1 MQCVGG
7 RPQAIAL
14 CLSLLY
20 AQFWGQVR
28 LVLIEC
34 LGVDTAEPPG
44 NPLIA
49 LLVSPRVNILPDT
62 INCNVTP
69 RKMLGPGSTPTLGD
83 CQSESVTTTSE
94 FWKEGQYRTLLEY
107 PDHPDQPDHPYPDPE
122 PEPEPQPSLSHP
134 HGIVVS

>member
-62 INCNVTP
+62 INCNVTNP
-69 RKMLGPGSTPTLGD
+69 REQCWVQVLHLPL
-83 CQSESVTTTSE
+83 VTV
-94 FWKEGQYRTLLEY
+94 R
-107 PDHPDQPDHPYPDPE
+107 
-122 PEPEPQPSLSHP
+122 
-134 HGIVVS
+134 VSQ